1 MTFLNP
7 LVLLGLFASSIPL
20 LLHLFNLRKSKPVEF
35 STLRFLK
42 ELKKTSIRKLKIKRI
57 ILLILRT
64 LLITF
69 IVLAFARPTIQSSL
83 PILGTH
89 AKTSA
94 VIIIDNS
101 SSMNVSDGRGNR
113 FVQAKNIALS
123 IINALK
129 EGDEIA
135 VVSSNS
141 FSTDNSRA
149 TLTSNFALTR
159 QDIEKLQQ
167 TAGRF
172 DLSKAMKYASS
183 LIEPSNN
190 IGKEIFIL
198 TDGQTNSIKQQNSD
212 SSILFKKGIGIYLIP
227 IGTNDENIGVNIS
240 VDSVRI
246 VNSFL
251 QKSKPVEIEAT
262 LRNAN
267 DKDMQGIVVSC
278 LFNDRRVAQKSVDL
292 SKNEVRKVVFSA
304 IPDADGIIR
313 GTIETEND
321 VLEADNKRYFT
332 IHIPPS
338 PKVAILGSQSNGIF
352 TDVALKAAENLSG
365 SLRTSEQYLSS
376 QTMGSTDWNDIQ
388 CIIAT
393 EFISDNNLLARL
405 QQFVEEGG
413 GLLYFTDTKVNM
425 QQINSQ
431 LNLFGFG
438 EAKEAVSQKN
448 QPLTISTLDK
458 RHPLFSTII
467 KSGNN
472 AQNQTI
478 GDYTI
483 NKARILSG
491 GTPIMSITEGA
502 IIAERHIGK
511 GKMIY
516 CGLPALNEWSNL
528 VQLPIFPALV
538 VRGVQYLSQAENV
551 GRNYNTDE
559 TILLPLPKS
568 YNSGGT
574 FTVTDPIGVSAIAT
588 AAQYPGGGMLPLGEA
603 KISGSYSVFSEGKPV
618 CGFTVNSPAD
628 EGHLTYI
635 SDENLKEII
644 ESHSEKEVKVN
655 IIDESSNIARN
666 VALARTGTELWKACL
681 FMVLL
686 CAIAEMI
693 IARTSKNE
701 LVSE

>member
-20 LLHLFNLRKSKPVEF
+20 LLHLFNLRKSKPIEF

-83 PILGTH
+83 PVLGTH

-101 SSMNVSDGRGNR
+101 ASMNVSDGRGNR
-113 FVQAKNIALS
+113 FVQAKNIASS

-135 VVSSNS
+135 IISSSS
-141 FSTDNSRA
+141 FSDNSRA
-149 TLTSNFALTR
+149 SLTSNFALAR

-172 DLSKAMKYASS
+172 DLAKAMKYASS

-190 IGKEIFIL
+190 IGKEVFIL
-198 TDGQTNSIKQQNSD
+198 TDGQSNSIKQQNFD
-212 SSILFKKGIGIYLIP
+212 STILFKKGIGIYLIP
-227 IGTNDENIGVNIS
+227 IGTDGENIGSNIS

-251 QKSKPVEIEAT
+251 QKNKPIEIEAT

-267 DKDMQGIVVSC
+267 DKDIQGIVVSC

-292 SKNEVRKVVFSA
+292 SKNEVRKVIFSA

-332 IHIPPS
+332 IYIPPS
-338 PKVAILGSQSNGIF
+338 PKVAILGSQNNVVF

-376 QTMGSTDWNDIQ
+376 QTMGSTDWNGIQ

-413 GLLYFTDTKVNM
+413 GLLYFTDTKVNT
-425 QQINSQ
+425 QQISSQ
-431 LNLFGFG
+431 LNMFGFG
-438 EAKEAVSQKN
+438 EIKEVVAQKN

-467 KSGNN
+467 KSGANN
-472 AQNQTI
+472 QNPTI
-478 GDYTI
+478 GDYMI
-483 NKARILSG
+483 NKVRVLSG
-491 GTPIMSITEGA
+491 GTPIVSVAEGA
-502 IIAERHIGK
+502 IISERHIGK
-511 GKMIY
+511 GKMIC
-516 CGLPALNEWSNL
+516 CGLPATNEWSNL

-538 VRGVQYLSQAENV
+538 VRGVQYLSQVENV
-551 GRNYNTDE
+551 GRNYSIDE

-574 FTVTDPIGVSAIAT
+574 FSVIDPLGVSTVSA

-603 KISGSYSVFSEGKPV
+603 KISGSYSVFSDSKPV

-635 SDENLKEII
+635 SDDNLKEIV
-644 ESHSEKEVKVN
+644 ETNCEKEVKVN
-655 IIDESSNIARN
+655 IIDETSNIARN

-693 IARTSKNE
+693 VARTSKNE
-701 LVSE
+701 LASE